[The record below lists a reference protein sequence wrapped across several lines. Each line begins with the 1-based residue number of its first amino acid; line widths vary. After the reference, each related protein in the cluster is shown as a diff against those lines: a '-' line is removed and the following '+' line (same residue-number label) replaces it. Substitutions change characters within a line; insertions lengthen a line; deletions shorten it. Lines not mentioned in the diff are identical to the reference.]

1 MKKTLIQKLGLLG
14 VVSFLSYM
22 AAVIFAPLAYPGYDW
37 MAQAVSDLSAA
48 NAPSLALWNQL
59 SSLYNACELP
69 CVMMVCVG
77 IQGQKNKLLRVGIYL
92 FAAME
97 WVSAVGFR
105 MFPLSDSGYA
115 GAWQDQMH
123 LITTALVVALFLL
136 LLFLLTIPRKPFAV
150 STSNAQEC
158 SPLHGR
164 ELVLHGVLFV
174 LCLLA
179 VFSVLSWQIL
189 LGVVLAALLLFA
201 GGSWLEKRSR
211 KPETRTELPQETAET
226 MEVDGVTYRRRT
238 DLTTIL
244 VMGIDH
250 DSEVEAEGSY
260 QGGQADFQRLIVIDS
275 KDKTVRQL
283 KIDRDTMAEVT
294 VLGMLG
300 NPVGTTQM
308 QISLAHGFGDGKE
321 ESCGY
326 ARDAVS
332 RLLQGE
338 NIDFYLAM
346 SLDGIS
352 VLNDLA
358 GGVTVTLEDDFSAAD
373 PAMTKGTTLTLH
385 GDQAEIFVRRRMDI
399 GEGTN
404 EARMVRQE
412 EYLTQLSAQLE
423 SRVQQDQQF
432 TAQVY
437 DALQPYLVTD
447 LAKGQLVNEVWAAK
461 DDTVEPAIALEG
473 EHKVAEDGFTEFYPT
488 EASIQKAV
496 LTLFWEPV
504 EE

>member
-1 MKKTLIQKLGLLG
+1 MNRKKQ
-14 VVSFLSYM
+14 YR
-22 AAVIFAPLAYPGYDW
+22 AA
-37 MAQAVSDLSAA
+37 AA
-48 NAPSLALWNQL
+48 A
-59 SSLYNACELP
+59 
-69 CVMMVCVG
+69 
-77 IQGQKNKLLRVGIYL
+77 
-92 FAAME
+92 
-97 WVSAVGFR
+97 
-105 MFPLSDSGYA
+105 
-115 GAWQDQMH
+115 
-123 LITTALVVALFLL
+123 
-136 LLFLLTIPRKPFAV
+136 
-150 STSNAQEC
+150 
-158 SPLHGR
+158 
-164 ELVLHGVLFV
+164 
-174 LCLLA
+174 LA
-179 VFSVLSWQIL
+179 VL
-189 LGVVLAALLLFA
+189 VLAALLLFA

-373 PAMTKGTTLTLH
+373 PAMTRGTTLTLH
-385 GDQAEIFVRRRMDI
+385 GDQAEIFVRRRMDV

-412 EYLTQLSAQLE
+412 EYLAQLSAQLE

-437 DALQPYLVTD
+437 DTLQPYLVTD

>member
-1 MKKTLIQKLGLLG
+1 MNRQKQHRGA
-14 VVSFLSYM
+14 V
-22 AAVIFAPLAYPGYDW
+22 AA
-37 MAQAVSDLSAA
+37 
-48 NAPSLALWNQL
+48 
-59 SSLYNACELP
+59 
-69 CVMMVCVG
+69 
-77 IQGQKNKLLRVGIYL
+77 
-92 FAAME
+92 
-97 WVSAVGFR
+97 
-105 MFPLSDSGYA
+105 
-115 GAWQDQMH
+115 
-123 LITTALVVALFLL
+123 
-136 LLFLLTIPRKPFAV
+136 
-150 STSNAQEC
+150 
-158 SPLHGR
+158 
-164 ELVLHGVLFV
+164 
-174 LCLLA
+174 LA
-179 VFSVLSWQIL
+179 VL
-189 LGVVLAALLLFA
+189 VLAAVLLFV
-201 GGSWLEKRSR
+201 GGSWLEKRSQ

-250 DSEVEAEGSY
+250 DSEIEAN
-260 QGGQADFQRLIVIDS
+260 
-275 KDKTVRQL
+275 KTVRQL

-308 QISLAHGFGDGKE
+308 QISLAHGFGDGRE

-338 NIDFYLAM
+338 SIDFYLAM

-373 PAMTKGTTLTLH
+373 PAMTKGATLTLQ

-447 LAKGQLVNEVWAAK
+447 LAKGRLVNEVWAAK

-488 EASIQKAV
+488 EESIQKAV
-496 LTLFWEPV
+496 LELFWEPA

>member
-1 MKKTLIQKLGLLG
+1 MNRQKQHRG
-14 VVSFLSYM
+14 
-22 AAVIFAPLAYPGYDW
+22 AA
-37 MAQAVSDLSAA
+37 AA
-48 NAPSLALWNQL
+48 
-59 SSLYNACELP
+59 
-69 CVMMVCVG
+69 
-77 IQGQKNKLLRVGIYL
+77 
-92 FAAME
+92 
-97 WVSAVGFR
+97 
-105 MFPLSDSGYA
+105 
-115 GAWQDQMH
+115 
-123 LITTALVVALFLL
+123 
-136 LLFLLTIPRKPFAV
+136 
-150 STSNAQEC
+150 
-158 SPLHGR
+158 
-164 ELVLHGVLFV
+164 
-174 LCLLA
+174 LA
-179 VFSVLSWQIL
+179 VL
-189 LGVVLAALLLFA
+189 VLAAVLLFV
-201 GGSWLEKRSR
+201 GGSWLEKRSQ

-283 KIDRDTMAEVT
+283 KIDRDTMAE
-294 VLGMLG
+294 
-300 NPVGTTQM
+300 
-308 QISLAHGFGDGKE
+308 ISLAHGFGDGKE

-373 PAMTKGTTLTLH
+373 PAMTKGATLTLQ

-412 EYLTQLSAQLE
+412 EYLAQLSAQLE

>member
-1 MKKTLIQKLGLLG
+1 M
-14 VVSFLSYM
+14 
-22 AAVIFAPLAYPGYDW
+22 
-37 MAQAVSDLSAA
+37 
-48 NAPSLALWNQL
+48 
-59 SSLYNACELP
+59 
-69 CVMMVCVG
+69 
-77 IQGQKNKLLRVGIYL
+77 
-92 FAAME
+92 
-97 WVSAVGFR
+97 
-105 MFPLSDSGYA
+105 DS
-115 GAWQDQMH
+115 
-123 LITTALVVALFLL
+123 
-136 LLFLLTIPRKPFAV
+136 
-150 STSNAQEC
+150 
-158 SPLHGR
+158 
-164 ELVLHGVLFV
+164 
-174 LCLLA
+174 
-179 VFSVLSWQIL
+179 
-189 LGVVLAALLLFA
+189 
-201 GGSWLEKRSR
+201 
-211 KPETRTELPQETAET
+211 
-226 MEVDGVTYRRRT
+226 
-238 DLTTIL
+238 
-244 VMGIDH
+244 
-250 DSEVEAEGSY
+250 
-260 QGGQADFQRLIVIDS
+260 RLIVIDS
-275 KDKTVRQL
+275 KNKTVRQL

-308 QISLAHGFGDGKE
+308 QISLAHGFGDGRE

-338 NIDFYLAM
+338 SIDFYLAM

-373 PAMTKGTTLTLH
+373 PAMTKGATLTLQ

-423 SRVQQDQQF
+423 SRVQQNQQF

-447 LAKGQLVNEVWAAK
+447 LAKGRLVNEVWAAK

-488 EASIQKAV
+488 EESIQKAV
-496 LTLFWEPV
+496 LELFWEPA